1 MDLLLDGLADQRID
15 AFMRMNQEIVGGG
28 IRSSLTPTSINNLKK
43 NANSRKFEISGN
55 IIKWGR
61 LHCTAFRNDR
71 QNNIATSGEQGRDR
85 NARFQTIQLNDSG
98 LMDQRTN
105 RPTVRNCILE
115 LHGSKRNISRDKCA
129 FLFRPWCQAGVKLA
143 SSWPGNSQH
152 LNLIKLA

>member
-1 MDLLLDGLADQRID
+1 
-15 AFMRMNQEIVGGG
+15 MRMNQEIVGGG

-61 LHCTAFRNDR
+61 LHRTAFRNHW

-105 RPTVRNCILE
+105 RPTDRNCILE